1 VAKIDQKK
9 RNCQNIFFWG
19 VRQNLL
25 NTSLRKINIFL
36 SVKFKL
42 EVLMSRSLKFS
53 LALSAAVATSALL
66 SACEK
71 QDAQQSKTQ
80 PAPIAEVAPQQSKS
94 VVVYFSQTGATKKL
108 AQVFKE
114 ARNADEFELQL
125 VKPLPSTYDSTIAE
139 VRAERESKQWPAL
152 VNAKLDVDKYDTVFL
167 GYPIMFWTFT
177 TPIYTF
183 LEANDLSGKV
193 VVPFCTYGSGGRKAS
208 ADELKTLEPKANVT
222 LAYGI
227 SNKRINAEGGVEKAK
242 EEVATFF
249 ANLETGKTEEMLAGG
264 FSEQRPLTAED
275 SAVFA
280 AATKDYAY
288 LGLKPLGV
296 STQVVAGMNYLFVC
310 EMKAFGGPA
319 TQTNVK
325 IFKPLPG
332 RGEPE
337 MIVVEK

>member
-1 VAKIDQKK
+1 
-9 RNCQNIFFWG
+9 
-19 VRQNLL
+19 
-25 NTSLRKINIFL
+25 
-36 SVKFKL
+36 
-42 EVLMSRSLKFS
+42 MSRSLKFALAVS
-53 LALSAAVATSALL
+53 AVFAASAMFSACTKQEAALSKSL
-66 SACEK
+66 SEG
-71 QDAQQSKTQ
+71 ST
-80 PAPIAEVAPQQSKS
+80 EVAAQTSKS

-108 AQVFKE
+108 AQVIKD
-114 ARNADEFELQL
+114 ARHADEFELQL
-125 VKPLPSTYDSTIAE
+125 VKPFPSTYDSTIAE

-167 GYPIMFWTFT
+167 GYPIMFGTFT
-177 TPIYTF
+177 PPIYTF

-208 ADELKTLEPKANVT
+208 SEELKTLEPNANVT

-227 SNKRINAEGGVEKAK
+227 SNKRINAEGGVETAKA
-242 EEVATFF
+242 EVAAFF
-249 ANLETGKTEEMLAGG
+249 GNLETGKTDEMLMGG

-288 LGLKPLGV
+288 LGLTPLSV

>member
-1 VAKIDQKK
+1 
-9 RNCQNIFFWG
+9 
-19 VRQNLL
+19 
-25 NTSLRKINIFL
+25 
-36 SVKFKL
+36 
-42 EVLMSRSLKFS
+42 MSRNLKLVF
-53 LALSAAVATSALL
+53 AMSAAIAASAFFT
-66 SACEK
+66 ACEK
-71 QDAQQSKTQ
+71 QEVQTKTQ
-80 PAPIAEVAPQQSKS
+80 PTPVAEVAKPATKS

-108 AQVFKE
+108 AQIFKE
-114 ARNADEFELQL
+114 ARNADEVELQL
-125 VKPLPSTYDSTIAE
+125 VKPFPSTYDSTIAE

-167 GYPIMFWTFT
+167 GYPIMFGTFT

-208 ADELKTLEPKANVT
+208 ASELKKLEPNANIT

-227 SNKRINAEGGVEKAK
+227 SNKRINAEGGIEKAK
-242 EEVATFF
+242 EEVAVFF
-249 ANLETGKTEEMLAGG
+249 GNLETGKTEEMLCGG

-275 SAVFA
+275 SAVFT

-288 LGLKPLGV
+288 LGLKPLSV

-319 TQTNVK
+319 VQTNVK

-337 MIVVEK
+337 LIVVEK

>member
-1 VAKIDQKK
+1 M
-9 RNCQNIFFWG
+9 G
-19 VRQNLL
+19 LL
-25 NTSLRKINIFL
+25 RFKNKYLFIE
-36 SVKFKL
+36 KFNL
-42 EVLMSRSLKFS
+42 EVVMSRSLK
-53 LALSAAVATSALL
+53 LALAVSAVFAASAML
-66 SACEK
+66 SACNK
-71 QDAQQSKTQ
+71 QEAALSKSLSEGNTD
-80 PAPIAEVAPQQSKS
+80 VAVQASKS
-94 VVVYFSQTGATKKL
+94 VVVYFSQTGSTKKL

-167 GYPIMFWTFT
+167 GYPIMFGTFT

-208 ADELKTLEPKANVT
+208 ANELKTLEPNANVT

-227 SNKRINAEGGVEKAK
+227 SNKRINAEGGIETAKA
-242 EEVATFF
+242 EVAAFF
-249 ANLETGKTEEMLAGG
+249 GNLETGKTEEMLMGG
-264 FSEQRPLTAED
+264 YSEQRPLTAED
-275 SAVFA
+275 SAAFA
-280 AATKDYAY
+280 EATKDYAY
-288 LGLKPLGV
+288 LGLKPLSV
-296 STQVVAGMNYLFVC
+296 SSQVVAGMNYLFVC

-332 RGEPE
+332 RGEAE
-337 MIVVEK
+337 LIGVEK

>member
-1 VAKIDQKK
+1 
-9 RNCQNIFFWG
+9 
-19 VRQNLL
+19 
-25 NTSLRKINIFL
+25 
-36 SVKFKL
+36 
-42 EVLMSRSLKFS
+42 MSRSLK
-53 LALSAAVATSALL
+53 LALAVSAVFAASAML
-66 SACEK
+66 SACNK
-71 QDAQQSKTQ
+71 QEAALSKSLSEGNTD
-80 PAPIAEVAPQQSKS
+80 VAVQASKS
-94 VVVYFSQTGATKKL
+94 VVVYFSQTGSTKKL

-167 GYPIMFWTFT
+167 GYPIMFGTFT

-208 ADELKTLEPKANVT
+208 ANELKTLEPNANVT

-227 SNKRINAEGGVEKAK
+227 SNKRINAEGGIETAKA
-242 EEVATFF
+242 EVAAFF
-249 ANLETGKTEEMLAGG
+249 GNLETGKTEEMLMGG
-264 FSEQRPLTAED
+264 YSEQRPLTAED
-275 SAVFA
+275 SAAFA
-280 AATKDYAY
+280 EATKDYAY
-288 LGLKPLGV
+288 LGLKPLSV
-296 STQVVAGMNYLFVC
+296 SSQVVAGMNYLFVC

-332 RGEPE
+332 RGEAE
-337 MIVVEK
+337 LIGVEK

>member
-1 VAKIDQKK
+1 
-9 RNCQNIFFWG
+9 
-19 VRQNLL
+19 
-25 NTSLRKINIFL
+25 
-36 SVKFKL
+36 
-42 EVLMSRSLKFS
+42 MSRSLKLS
-53 LALSAAVATSALL
+53 LALSAAVAASAML

-80 PAPIAEVAPQQSKS
+80 PAPASEVAPQQSKS

-108 AQVFKE
+108 AQIFKD
-114 ARNADEFELQL
+114 ARHADEVELQL
-125 VKPLPSTYDSTIAE
+125 VKPFPSTYDSTIAE

-167 GYPIMFWTFT
+167 GYPIMFGTFT

-208 ADELKTLEPKANVT
+208 ANELKTLEPNANVT

-227 SNKRINAEGGVEKAK
+227 SNKRINAEKGVETATR
-242 EEVATFF
+242 EVEGFF
-249 ANLETGKTEEMLAGG
+249 ADLATGKTEEMLVGGQVETGKTEEMLAGG

-288 LGLKPLGV
+288 LGLMPLSV
-296 STQVVAGMNYLFVC
+296 STQVVAGMNFLFVC

>member
-1 VAKIDQKK
+1 
-9 RNCQNIFFWG
+9 
-19 VRQNLL
+19 
-25 NTSLRKINIFL
+25 
-36 SVKFKL
+36 
-42 EVLMSRSLKFS
+42 MSRNLKLVF
-53 LALSAAVATSALL
+53 AMSAAIAASAFF

-71 QDAQQSKTQ
+71 QEAQAKTQ
-80 PAPIAEVAPQQSKS
+80 PAPVAESAPQQSKS

-108 AQVFKE
+108 AQVFKD
-114 ARNADEFELQL
+114 ARHADEVELQL
-125 VKPLPSTYDSTIAE
+125 VKPFPSTYDSTIAA

-152 VNAKLDVDKYDTVFL
+152 VNAKVELAKYDTVFL
-167 GYPIMFWTFT
+167 GYPIMFGTFT

-208 ADELKTLEPKANVT
+208 ASELKTLEPNANVT

-227 SNKRINAEGGVEKAK
+227 SNKRINAEGGIEKAK

-249 ANLETGKTEEMLAGG
+249 ANLETGKTDEMLMGG

-275 SAVFA
+275 SAVFT

-288 LGLKPLGV
+288 LGLKPLSV

-310 EMKAFGGPA
+310 EMNAFGGPA

-325 IFKPLPG
+325 IFKPLAG

>member
-1 VAKIDQKK
+1 
-9 RNCQNIFFWG
+9 
-19 VRQNLL
+19 
-25 NTSLRKINIFL
+25 
-36 SVKFKL
+36 
-42 EVLMSRSLKFS
+42 MSRSLKFALAMS
-53 LALSAAVATSALL
+53 AVFAASAMFSACNKQEAALSKSLSEGNTDVAVQT
-66 SACEK
+66 
-71 QDAQQSKTQ
+71 
-80 PAPIAEVAPQQSKS
+80 SKS
-94 VVVYFSQTGATKKL
+94 VVVYFSQTGSTKKL

-152 VNAKLDVDKYDTVFL
+152 VNAKVELAKYDTVFL
-167 GYPIMFWTFT
+167 GYPIMFGTFT

-208 ADELKTLEPKANVT
+208 ANELKTLEPNANVT

-227 SNKRINAEGGVEKAK
+227 SNKRINAEGGVETAKA
-242 EEVATFF
+242 EVAAFF
-249 ANLETGKTEEMLAGG
+249 GNLETGKTDEMLMGG

-288 LGLKPLGV
+288 LGLTPLSV